1 MKKTITTI
9 FFICLTLS
17 AFSQGKERREQIKAL
32 KVAHI
37 TEALSLT
44 ETEAQKFWPIYN
56 AHEKEMHML
65 RRNAKEKRRGLEI
78 ENITEAEAKQAIK
91 DFLAFEKEQQNLETD
106 LIENLLTAIPAK
118 KIILLH
124 IAEEDFKR
132 KLFEQYKKR
141 RLQNK
146 KNK

>member
-1 MKKTITTI
+1 MKKII
-9 FFICLTLS
+9 LSLLFISLTLS
-17 AFSQGKERREQIKAL
+17 SFSQGKERREQIKAL

-56 AHEKEMHML
+56 AHDKEMRML
-65 RRNAKEKRRGLEI
+65 RHNIREKRRNI
-78 ENITEAEAKQAIK
+78 DIKTISENEAKKVLQ
-91 DFLAFEKEQQNLETD
+91 DYLAFEKEQQNLEAD

-124 IAEEDFKR
+124 KAEEDFKR
-132 KLFEQYKKR
+132 KLFEQYKNR
-141 RLQNK
+141 RLKNK
-146 KNK
+146 KK